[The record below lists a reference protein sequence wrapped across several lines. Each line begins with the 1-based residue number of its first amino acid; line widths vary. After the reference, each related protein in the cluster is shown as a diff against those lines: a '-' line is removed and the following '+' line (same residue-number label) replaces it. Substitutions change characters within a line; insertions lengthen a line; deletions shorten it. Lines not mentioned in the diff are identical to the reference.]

1 MQDFGTRLNFKLD
14 LCGHRGDLSI
24 RHTLNL
30 MGGIRVRM
38 FGPGAFIAPP
48 WSFTQ
53 LPNAALGML
62 SAFDFL
68 ALTVALL
75 FSYGHL

>member
-1 MQDFGTRLNFKLD
+1 
-14 LCGHRGDLSI
+14 
-24 RHTLNL
+24 
-30 MGGIRVRM
+30 M

-68 ALTVALL
+68 ALIVTLL
-75 FSYGHL
+75 FSYGNLGGPFRLPFLWPVQT